1 MKIEVTRL
9 FEICSTVLQKNGVPE
24 EQANIVADS
33 IVYAHRTGKATHG
46 ATRLGIYVEKIR
58 RGDMAADTRMDIV
71 KERGIV
77 TVFDANHGF
86 GQVAAKIAIEK
97 AIATSERYGAGI
109 SAIRHS
115 NNFGT
120 AAYFAQMAV
129 DAGKIA
135 IIYSNSAPAIAPWG
149 GSKPIFGTNPIA
161 YGFPTPEGI
170 APIILDMAVSNAA
183 RGKIR
188 LAAKNGEKIPIG
200 WALDPGGKPT
210 DDPNLAILGSMIPI
224 GEHKGSGLALIVDL
238 FAGMLSGSG
247 YAGSVRPLNTNGA
260 YSDNGHL
267 FMVVDPSFF
276 MEITEYNNRITHLV
290 SQVKTSGK
298 NAKVFLPGEQ
308 SVLNAINSS
317 KQVEISEKIYQEII
331 TLQKNKEF
339 G

>member
-1 MKIEVTRL
+1 MKIEVSRL

-46 ATRLGIYVEKIR
+46 ATRLGIYVDKIR
-58 RGDMAADTRMDIV
+58 RGDMAADTRMEIV
-71 KERGIV
+71 KDKGIV

-97 AIATSERYGAGI
+97 AIATSEVYGAGI
-109 SAIRHS
+109 TAVRHS

-135 IIYSNSAPAIAPWG
+135 VIYSNSAPAIAPWG
-149 GSKPIFGTNPIA
+149 GSKPLFGTNPMA

-188 LAAKNGEKIPIG
+188 SAAKNGEKIPFG
-200 WALDPGGKPT
+200 WALDPYGKPT

-238 FAGMLSGSG
+238 FAGLLSGAG
-247 YAGSVRPLNTNGA
+247 FAGSVKPLNTKDA
-260 YSDNGHL
+260 YSDNGHF
-267 FMVVDPSFF
+267 FMAIDPSFI
-276 MEITEYNNRITHLV
+276 MDQTQYDERVRYLV
-290 SQVKTSGK
+290 GQIKSGANENK
-298 NAKVFLPGEQ
+298 IFLPGEHSFQ
-308 SVLNAINSS
+308 NASNAY
-317 KQVEISEKIYQEII
+317 VEVNISEKVYQEII
-331 TLQKNKEF
+331 ML
-339 G
+339 